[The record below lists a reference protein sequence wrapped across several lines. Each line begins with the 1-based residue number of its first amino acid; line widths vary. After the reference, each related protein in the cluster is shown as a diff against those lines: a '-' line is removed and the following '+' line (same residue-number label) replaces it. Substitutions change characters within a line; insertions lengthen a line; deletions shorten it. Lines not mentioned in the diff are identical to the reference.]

1 MFNLIL
7 IKKKK
12 ITALNHEIEDL
23 KIELELKKQSITRK
37 NGKINGLMRT
47 IRKLEGENNRLSKQ
61 SLRREQHKRTN

>member
-7 IKKKK
+7 TKKTK

>member
-7 IKKKK
+7 TKKTK

-37 NGKINGLMRT
+37 NGKINGLMRI

-61 SLRREQHKRTN
+61 SLRSEQHKRTN

>member
-7 IKKKK
+7 TKKTK

-37 NGKINGLMRT
+37 NGKINGLMRI

-61 SLRREQHKRTN
+61 TIRREHNKRTN

>member
-47 IRKLEGENNRLSKQ
+47 IRKLESENNRLSKQ
-61 SLRREQHKRTN
+61 GLRREQHKRTN